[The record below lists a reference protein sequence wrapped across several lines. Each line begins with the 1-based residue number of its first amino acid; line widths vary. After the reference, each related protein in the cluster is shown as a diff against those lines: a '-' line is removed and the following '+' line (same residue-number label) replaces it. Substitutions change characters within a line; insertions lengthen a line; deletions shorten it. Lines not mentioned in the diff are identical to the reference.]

1 MTALPA
7 GADPHEIQHFSA
19 LASRWWDPQGEM
31 RTLHHVNP
39 LRADYVL
46 KRVTT
51 GIRIAD
57 VGCGGGLLAEA
68 LAAGGLQVTAID
80 AAAPLID
87 VARLHL
93 KESGLTVDYRA
104 QSVAGLADEQP
115 GAFQAVSC
123 MEMLEHVDDPQAIL
137 ADCRRLLAP
146 GGQLFLST
154 INRTPKAFALGIV
167 AAEYLLRLVPRGTHH
182 YPKLIKPSEL
192 ARGLR
197 WLGFE
202 VLGIHGMAY
211 DPLRRTARL
220 TDDPAI
226 NYLLHARLTDG

>member
-1 MTALPA
+1 MTAVPA

-31 RTLHHVNP
+31 RTLHHINP
-39 LRADYVL
+39 VRAAWVL
-46 KRVTT
+46 ERVAP
-51 GIRIAD
+51 GIRVAD

-68 LAAGGLQVTAID
+68 LSAGGLQVTGLD
-80 AAAPLID
+80 AASALID
-87 VARLHL
+87 VAKLHL
-93 KESGLTVDYRA
+93 KESGLKVDFRA
-104 QSVAGLADEQP
+104 QTVADLADEQP
-115 GAFQAVSC
+115 GGFQAVTC
-123 MEMLEHVDDPQAIL
+123 MEMLEHVDDPLAIL
-137 ADCRRLLAP
+137 ADCKRLLAP

-197 WLGFE
+197 RLGFE
-202 VLGIHGMAY
+202 VIGVHGMAY
-211 DPLRRTARL
+211 DPLRRSARI

-226 NYLLHARLTDG
+226 NYLLHARRTDG